1 MKYDNVL
8 QPKMEWNGKSNEI
21 PIAQFTA
28 ILSHWNFLQS
38 IREQRKWNK
47 PNIVDKATNT
57 ATHHHTDRKYKN
69 SMQNRTKI

>member
-28 ILSHWNFLQS
+28 ILSH
-38 IREQRKWNK
+38 
-47 PNIVDKATNT
+47 
-57 ATHHHTDRKYKN
+57 
-69 SMQNRTKI
+69 